1 MSHIKNTHKVP
12 MPPKPFWKMTI
23 PELNKYSQQM
33 IIYDKMRQDIKSNIR
48 QTQIQKSNI
57 THNIIYKPQLDI
69 HKPQPDIHKPQPD
82 ITRKRHFN
90 KTNNQTKKR
99 IKNRRKTSKS
109 NHRKKNIRKT
119 KKM

>member
-1 MSHIKNTHKVP
+1 MSYVKNTHKVP

-33 IIYDKMRQDIKSNIR
+33 IIYDKIRQDIKSN
-48 QTQIQKSNI
+48 TTQKSNI
-57 THNIIYKPQLDI
+57 THDIIYKPQPDI
-69 HKPQPDIHKPQPD
+69 IYKPQPGIIHKPQPD
-82 ITRKRHFN
+82 ITRKRHLN

-109 NHRKKNIRKT
+109 THRKKNIRKT

>member
-33 IIYDKMRQDIKSNIR
+33 IIYDNMRQYVKSNT
-48 QTQIQKSNI
+48 TQIQKSNT
-57 THNIIYKPQLDI
+57 THDIIYKP
-69 HKPQPDIHKPQPD
+69 HPDIHKPQSN

>member
-1 MSHIKNTHKVP
+1 MSYVKNTHKVP

-33 IIYDKMRQDIKSNIR
+33 IIYDKMRQDIKSN
-48 QTQIQKSNI
+48 TTQKSNI
-57 THNIIYKPQLDI
+57 THDIIYKPQPGII
-69 HKPQPDIHKPQPD
+69 HKPQSD
-82 ITRKRHFN
+82 ITRKRHLN

-109 NHRKKNIRKT
+109 THRKKNIRKT

>member
-1 MSHIKNTHKVP
+1 MSYVKNTHKVP

-33 IIYDKMRQDIKSNIR
+33 IIYDKMRQDIKSN
-48 QTQIQKSNI
+48 TTQKSNI
-57 THNIIYKPQLDI
+57 THDIIYKPQPGI
-69 HKPQPDIHKPQPD
+69 IHKPQPD
-82 ITRKRHFN
+82 ITRKRHLN

-109 NHRKKNIRKT
+109 THRKKNIRKT

>member
-1 MSHIKNTHKVP
+1 MSHIKITHKIP
-12 MPPKPFWKMTI
+12 SPPKPFWKMTI

-33 IIYDKMRQDIKSNIR
+33 IIYDKMRQDIKSN
-48 QTQIQKSNI
+48 TTQKSNI
-57 THNIIYKPQLDI
+57 THDIIYKPQPGI
-69 HKPQPDIHKPQPD
+69 IHKPQPD
-82 ITRKRHFN
+82 ITRKRHLN

-109 NHRKKNIRKT
+109 THRKKNIRKT